1 MSSKKEKREK
11 HLYYLDELKDYKIS
25 SGYPDVRGWD
35 VKDAENRVVGKV
47 DNLLVNK
54 ESERVVYLDVEVD
67 QSIIDANHDPY
78 GESADPEV
86 REFIN
91 KEGEN
96 HLIIPIGYVK
106 LNEELKNVYCDK
118 ISHRTF
124 SETKRIKKGEP
135 LDRDYEVVVLKSYKR
150 PTTLGSKEEHAKQR
164 RAEEYAD
171 DAVAYRDEEIIE
183 DENYDREKRRRRND
197 ENFYDREEFDGA
209 NFRLRE

>member
-35 VKDAENRVVGKV
+35 VKDAENRVIGKV
-47 DNLLVNK
+47 DNLLINK
-54 ESERVVYLDVEVD
+54 ASERVVYLDIEVD

-96 HLIIPIGYVK
+96 HLILPIGYVK
-106 LNEELKNVYCDK
+106 LNEDLKHVYSDR

-124 SETKRIKKGEP
+124 AETKRIKKGAT
-135 LDRDYEVVVLKSYKR
+135 LDRDYEKVVLKSYKR
-150 PTTLGSKEEHAKQR
+150 PATLGSENEHIKQR
-164 RAEEYAD
+164 RADEYAD
-171 DAVAYRDEEIIE
+171 DAVANRDERIIE
-183 DENYDREKRRRRND
+183 DEKYEREKRRRIDN

>member
-1 MSSKKEKREK
+1 MSDKKEKREK

-25 SGYPDVRGWD
+25 SGYPDVRGWE

-54 ESERVVYLDVEVD
+54 ASERVVYLDVEVD

-78 GESADPEV
+78 GESPDPQV
-86 REFIN
+86 REFLN

-106 LNEELKNVYCDK
+106 LNEELKNVYCDR

-150 PTTLGSKEEHAKQR
+150 PTTVGSEDEHIKQR
-164 RAEEYAD
+164 RADQYAD
-171 DAVAYRDEEIIE
+171 NAVANSEETIIE
-183 DENYDREKRRRRND
+183 DENYDREKRRNRTED
-197 ENFYDREEFDGA
+197 FYDREEFDGA